1 MRSSLCVRSTWR
13 PQLAFTGTP
22 GGVEGA
28 PGLLHG
34 RCSAPGLL
42 CKSCYRRGGHPE
54 VAPVE
59 ACCESSACY
68 LRAYGCGAVSER
80 EAALQYAESLLPAMV
95 SVGAG
100 MRRR

>member
-1 MRSSLCVRSTWR
+1 M
-13 PQLAFTGTP
+13 
-22 GGVEGA
+22 
-28 PGLLHG
+28 
-34 RCSAPGLL
+34 
-42 CKSCYRRGGHPE
+42 
-54 VAPVE
+54 APVE